1 MGGCGGCGEGVGG
14 HGGHGGQGG
23 HGGHGGRGGLWGGD
37 VWLWLET
44 REGCGAHGGCGR
56 CPPLS
61 PQGGCGCGGSARQH
75 IAAPPHRTRRR
86 LPLLVAAGTE
96 RVSARPHRQRGWV
109 GAAPRQPPMSAH
121 NTPSLCPSVSLCV
134 PLCHSVPIDSAGGWE
149 LDPHHPIPISTA
161 FGWGSIPASPHPTDT
176 AGGGWDPRHPT
187 SPHVIL
193 CHPMS
198 PHITPHHPMSSHV
211 TPCHPMSPH
220 VTPYHPTSPHPT

>member
-1 MGGCGGCGEGVGG
+1 MGVV
-14 HGGHGGQGG
+14 
-23 HGGHGGRGGLWGGD
+23 GGRGGLWGGD

-134 PLCHSVPIDSAGGWE
+134 TLSPSTARVGGSWTPTTPSPSAPPLGGGRS
-149 LDPHHPIPISTA
+149 LRHPIPLTPRV
-161 FGWGSIPASPHPTDT
+161 GVGTHVT
-176 AGGGWDPRHPT
+176 PRHPM
-187 SPHVIL
+187 SSYVIL
-193 CHPMS
+193 CHPIS
-198 PHITPHHPMSSHV
+198 PHISPSPPDPVCGWGSLPVPLSH
-211 TPCHPMSPH
+211 
-220 VTPYHPTSPHPT
+220 